1 MLRVLPLRWLEDC
14 DVEEVLNAIP
24 HRPPF
29 LFVDRIV
36 ELSGTKIKTT
46 KEIKPDEPVFEGHYP
61 GQPIMPGAL
70 ICESIFQTGAILLS
84 KMIGSISGGVPVLT
98 RINNAKFKNIVKPGS
113 KLDIEAE
120 LVEKVSNAYF
130 MKGRASVNGKTSVTV
145 EFTVTLVKEVS

>member
-1 MLRVLPLRWLEDC
+1 M
-14 DVEEVLNAIP
+14 EEILNAIP

-36 ELSGTKIKTT
+36 ELSNTKIKTA
-46 KEIKPDEPVFEGHYP
+46 KEIKLDDPVFQGHYP

-84 KMIGSISGGVPVLT
+84 KMMGGMGKGIPVLT
-98 RINNAKFKNIVKPGS
+98 RINNAKFKNIVKPGNT
-113 KLDIEAE
+113 LDIEAE

-130 MKGRASVNGKTSVTV
+130 MKGKASVAGKTSVTV
-145 EFTVTLVKEVS
+145 EFTVTLAKEAL

>member
-1 MLRVLPLRWLEDC
+1 M
-14 DVEEVLNAIP
+14 EEILNAIP

-36 ELSGTKIKTT
+36 EISGKKIKTV
-46 KEIKPDEPVFEGHYP
+46 KEIKPDEPVFAGHYP

-84 KMIGSISGGVPVLT
+84 KMMGGTGKGIPVLT
-98 RINNAKFKNIVKPGS
+98 RINNAKFKSIVKPGS
-113 KLDIEAE
+113 ILDIEAE

-130 MKGRASVNGKTSVTV
+130 MKGKASVGGKTSVTV
-145 EFTVTLVKEVS
+145 EFTVTLAKEVP

>member
-1 MLRVLPLRWLEDC
+1 M
-14 DVEEVLNAIP
+14 EEILNAIP

-36 ELSGTKIKTT
+36 ELSGTKIKTA
-46 KEIKPDEPVFEGHYP
+46 KDVKPDDPVFQGHYP

-84 KMIGSISGGVPVLT
+84 KMMGGMKGGIPVLT
-98 RINNAKFKNIVKPGS
+98 RINNAKFKSIVKPDS
-113 KLDIEAE
+113 TMDIEAE

-130 MKGRASVNGKTSVTV
+130 MKGKASVAGKVSVTV
-145 EFTVTLVKEVS
+145 EFTVTLAKEVP